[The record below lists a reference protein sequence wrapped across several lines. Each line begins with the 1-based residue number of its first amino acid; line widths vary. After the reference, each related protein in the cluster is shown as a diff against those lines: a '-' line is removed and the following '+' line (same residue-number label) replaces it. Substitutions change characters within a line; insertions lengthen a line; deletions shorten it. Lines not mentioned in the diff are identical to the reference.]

1 MKTGTLFGS
10 LVLAAVLAF
19 PAALM
24 ADNEIDLPVN
34 GDFRGT
40 PNGYSPAPGWT
51 LTADGGG
58 ARVLPTADA
67 DDFALEILTAPGRS
81 QSVMSDLYPLSGNML
96 KLEFKARGT
105 GSASA
110 GFEAYDASRVLVGTD
125 RLTVALA
132 GYDQKFSRYFTL
144 PAQAKFIR
152 IRLTAEAG
160 SVAQFRDVDADVSIA
175 AVPAPAPGVTAAPA
189 ATPAPAPAPAPG
201 VTAAPAATPAPAAV
215 AAPAPAPATAAAP
228 APAAAS
234 TAAPAGSQI
243 IQNDKYYSYSF
254 LDADVHFEAS
264 LPVGSDVDF
273 ELGEN
278 VSDRCVWRL
287 VSCDPAICRVKLKH
301 DQDGVFPF
309 RWDKAEIELKSIGR
323 GSTDVVFTTGEKK
336 VTVHF
341 TGM

>member
-189 ATPAPAPAPAPG
+189 ATPAPG
-201 VTAAPAATPAPAAV
+201 AV

-243 IQNDKYYSYSF
+243 IQNNKYYSYSF

-264 LPVGSDVDF
+264 LPVGSDVEF